1 MQVVGDPAPRRAAFN
16 LVGDEYFETVGIR
29 LVTGRGFTRADSA
42 NTPAVAV
49 VNETIVRRDFA
60 GRNPVGQQLLIDR
73 SEREIVGVAADL
85 GQELGTGP
93 RPAWA
98 TDGEIPLVYLPVRQ
112 ALGRAVS
119 VLNFGERQGLRA
131 VFFTPTTLIVRTE
144 ARPLGILPGLRR
156 ELRSLDSAMAFT
168 EFETLATRRATQLL
182 PQRMGA
188 ELLSALG
195 ALTVL
200 LTVIGIFGVVA
211 DAASRRRKEI
221 GIRLAL
227 GGSGSHVRRLVMRG
241 VLLPVASGLLA
252 GALIALGASRL
263 IGSLL
268 FGVEP
273 AAAATFIV
281 AAALVAGIAAAAAYL
296 PARRASRL
304 NPIDL
309 LRAE

>member
-1 MQVVGDPAPRRAAFN
+1 
-16 LVGDEYFETVGIR
+16 
-29 LVTGRGFTRADSA
+29 
-42 NTPAVAV
+42 
-49 VNETIVRRDFA
+49 
-60 GRNPVGQQLLIDR
+60 
-73 SEREIVGVAADL
+73 
-85 GQELGTGP
+85 
-93 RPAWA
+93 
-98 TDGEIPLVYLPVRQ
+98 
-112 ALGRAVS
+112 
-119 VLNFGERQGLRA
+119 
-131 VFFTPTTLIVRTE
+131 
-144 ARPLGILPGLRR
+144 
-156 ELRSLDSAMAFT
+156 MAFP
-168 EFETLATRRATQLL
+168 ELETLATRRATLPL

-188 ELLSALG
+188 ELLTALG

-211 DAASRRRKEI
+211 DAVSRRRKEI

-273 AAAATFIV
+273 AAPATFIV
-281 AAALVAGIAAAAAYL
+281 AAALVAGIAATAAYL

-304 NPIDL
+304 NPMDA

>member
-1 MQVVGDPAPRRAAFN
+1 MHRHVLTSHHQQSTEQAP
-16 LVGDEYFETVGIR
+16 
-29 LVTGRGFTRADSA
+29 
-42 NTPAVAV
+42 
-49 VNETIVRRDFA
+49 
-60 GRNPVGQQLLIDR
+60 LIDR
-73 SEREIVGVAADL
+73 TEREIVGVAADL
-85 GQELGTGP
+85 GQELGAGP
-93 RPAWA
+93 RPLWA

-112 ALGRAVS
+112 SLGRLAN
-119 VLNFGERQGLRA
+119 VLNIGERQGLQA
-131 VFFTPTTLIVRTE
+131 EFFTPTTLIVRTE
-144 ARPLGILPGLRR
+144 ARPLGILPSLRR
-156 ELRSLDSAMAFT
+156 ELRSLDSAVAFP
-168 EFETLATRRATQLL
+168 ELETLATRRATLLL

-211 DAASRRRKEI
+211 AAVSRRQKEL

-252 GALIALGASRL
+252 GALIALRASRL

-273 AAAATFIV
+273 AAAATLV
-281 AAALVAGIAAAAAYL
+281 GAAALVAGIAAAAAYL

-304 NPIDL
+304 NPIEL
-309 LRAE
+309 LGSE